1 MSDHRSPSSFLFSG
15 RNVHTFQRS
24 EGWANRREGS
34 ERVSVYQTQEQ
45 AIEKGREI
53 AAREGVEHLI
63 HGRDG
68 RIRERHSYGNDPHA
82 KKG

>member
-24 EGWANRREGS
+24 EGWVNRREGS

-45 AIEKGREI
+45 AIEQGREI

-68 RIRERHSYGNDPHA
+68 RIRERNSYGNDPHA

>member
-1 MSDHRSPSSFLFSG
+1 MTDHRSPSSFLFSG
-15 RNVHTFQRS
+15 RNIHTYQRS

-45 AIEKGREI
+45 AIEQAREM
-53 AAREGVEHLI
+53 AVREGVDHVI

-68 RIRERHSYGNDPHA
+68 RIRERKSYCSDA
-82 KKG
+82 DTKKG